1 MKQTKLRRKRVF
13 RYAVLYFVLLVVF
26 VGLLV
31 APTVAGPMIG
41 DGVFP
46 SALDEMKLVQPNKQE
61 NNDTT
66 TEPTGAP
73 EGTDDEE
80 LEDDELED
88 EDFKRIRRFLV
99 V

>member
-13 RYAVLYFVLLVVF
+13 RYAVLYFLLLIIF
-26 VGLLV
+26 VALIV

-46 SALDEMKLVQPNKQE
+46 SALTDLKLVQPIDQD

-66 TEPTGAP
+66 TEPTGGPA
-73 EGTDDEE
+73 GDDKDEE
-80 LEDDELED
+80 DDDDILD
-88 EDFKRIRRFLV
+88 RIKFLV